1 MSFPETVWCPND
13 SVSALKDNTL
23 KSKKGGIEV
32 IVLVNSHSVGDV
44 CSLLTFQII
53 PFKRDSLQS
62 QVVAGDVSAATDVF
76 RFTPSLSVEFKRELT
91 VKLPLPL
98 SADDD
103 QHISSDDV
111 AVCQTMTSQDGG
123 DWTVLDGPLKLTKN
137 SVAFETRTLTK

>member
-1 MSFPETVWCPND
+1 
-13 SVSALKDNTL
+13 
-23 KSKKGGIEV
+23 
-32 IVLVNSHSVGDV
+32 VLVNSHSVGDV